1 MHDINKCDNFYIS
14 VFKDFNIPEDLFGEL
29 FAEGIN
35 NQVYTQ
41 PKTIRKTLMHS
52 HSSWPTYQ
60 NLQQKKCEIVTTQ
73 AVCKLPALSKSKFCQ
88 TPSSLQKLQQLL
100 GLP

>member
-1 MHDINKCDNFYIS
+1 MIFFKKKKRVGKAQIDFFILLPPWDSNSGGQPNKRYRILTHDINKCDNFYIS

-52 HSSWPTYQ
+52 HSS
-60 NLQQKKCEIVTTQ
+60 
-73 AVCKLPALSKSKFCQ
+73 
-88 TPSSLQKLQQLL
+88 
-100 GLP
+100 